1 MKKIAIVV
9 PASSVLQAIAD
20 PQYCFEA
27 VNMFLEQSGRA
38 PIFNIT
44 LVAEYR
50 DTHLGGGSFTVHA
63 DRFLDDKTQYDLV
76 IVPALFGNMPDAV
89 EKNRKLIP
97 WIKDQYNNGAEVA
110 SLCVGA
116 FLLAA
121 TGLVDG
127 KKCSTH
133 WGFQDQ
139 FKDMFP
145 EVDLQDGH
153 IVTEEQGIYSSGG
166 ATSYWNLLL
175 HLVEKYVDRETAII
189 TSKYFAVD
197 FHRQSQSVF
206 MLFKGQKTH
215 GDDLII
221 QAQQYI
227 ENNVSARLN
236 VDEISEK
243 LALGRRSFER
253 RFRQATKNSVL
264 EYIHRVKIEAA
275 KKSFE
280 NTKKGISEV
289 MMDVGYNDL
298 KAFRTTFRKITG
310 LTPVDYRNR
319 YNKMA

>member
-44 LVAEYR
+44 LVGEYR

-76 IVPALFGNMPDAV
+76 IVPALFGNMPDAI

-133 WGFQDQ
+133 WGFQEQ

-145 EVDLQDGH
+145 EVELQDGH